1 MLRAR
6 VFGAFVLAAVLA
18 LPGITHAQIVVG
30 LYPVQ
35 GKVEPKLRTDAE
47 GLIVSGIRASDR
59 RRGTFIL
66 RGPVPLKE
74 SCAPAPTTE
83 CLAKLGRGGAIIYAE
98 AAMDDGVVSVTMS
111 LITGHQ
117 QRTEPVSFRFI
128 PGFLDLRPVH
138 YAVEQLEK
146 ASADLTAPF
155 PVETSEARGTAPT
168 GPQANRPPAPPPT
181 PVAAAPTPL
190 AEVGSMEVEDPVM
203 DASEL
208 LYDAPAPSSSGWM
221 RRTGIYASIGGAL
234 VLGTGGFFGLR
245 SQSLNNDLSRRYS
258 EGLLVPADRPKFG
271 QVKTYNTLA
280 NTLMIGG
287 GIVALTGLTFWGL
300 SAVSFDSDGHGGGNI
315 NVRGRW

>member
-1 MLRAR
+1 
-6 VFGAFVLAAVLA
+6 
-18 LPGITHAQIVVG
+18 
-30 LYPVQ
+30 
-35 GKVEPKLRTDAE
+35 
-47 GLIVSGIRASDR
+47 
-59 RRGTFIL
+59 
-66 RGPVPLKE
+66 
-74 SCAPAPTTE
+74 
-83 CLAKLGRGGAIIYAE
+83 
-98 AAMDDGVVSVTMS
+98 MDDGVVSVTMS

-146 ASADLTAPF
+146 ASADLTAPV
-155 PVETSEARGTAPT
+155 PVANDAARGTAPT
-168 GPQANRPPAPPPT
+168 HPQAKRPPAAQPT
-181 PVAAAPTPL
+181 PVAATPASL
-190 AEVGSMEVEDPVM
+190 SEVDSQEVEDPVM
-203 DASEL
+203 DASAL
-208 LYDAPAPSSSGWM
+208 LDDAPAPSSSGWM

-234 VLGTGGFFGLR
+234 VLGTGGLIGLR

-300 SAVSFDSDGHGGGNI
+300 SAVSFDSDGRGGGNI